1 MENKVNINGIK
12 EQLSQKATPE
22 NIRVETLNL
31 NENPVVEPKVEQSTK
46 QKPVNEPKKN
56 INIPEAPTNS
66 NNSNNKEGETKT
78 ILEFIEP
85 FIKDKERKDYLL
97 KVYEFYLI
105 SPDIQNCTYNSK
117 LDTFIRLASQGL
129 DPLLE
134 EVYLT
139 PVYNKNV
146 YILKYYYSYKGL
158 KNQAFRS
165 GIVKQIETN
174 CVFQGDTF
182 SVSICPPNIQHTP
195 NFLSKRDELSLIC
208 AYSIMTYLDDTI
220 SVEVMSKSEL
230 EQLRAMNPNSKAW
243 LNYSTM
249 AQVKV
254 LKRHLSKL
262 PKVQSYD
269 FTDTEAD
276 VTI

>member
-1 MENKVNINGIK
+1 MKNKVNINGIK

-22 NIRVETLNL
+22 NIRVEPL
-31 NENPVVEPKVEQSTK
+31 EQPKKQVSEQVIEPPAKKVEQKPTVKKEPEK
-46 QKPVNEPKKN
+46 QPETVN
-56 INIPEAPTNS
+56 IID
-66 NNSNNKEGETKT
+66 
-78 ILEFIEP
+78 FIAP
-85 FIKDKERKDYLL
+85 FIKDEQRKDYLL
-97 KVYEFYLI
+97 SVYNYYLNLEQI
-105 SPDIQNCTYNSK
+105 AICTTNSK
-117 LDTFIRLASQGL
+117 IDTFIHLATQGL
-129 DPLLE
+129 DPLME

-139 PVYNKNV
+139 TFYSQGV

-158 KNQAFRS
+158 KNQAFRT
-165 GIVKQIETN
+165 GLVKQIETN

-182 SVSICPPNIQHTP
+182 SVSIYPPALQHTP
-195 NFLSKRDELSLIC
+195 NFLSKRDETTLIC
-208 AYSIMTYLDDTI
+208 AYSIMTYADDTI

-230 EQLRAMNPNSKAW
+230 EQLRAMNPSSKAW

-269 FTDTEAD
+269 FTDIEAD
-276 VTI
+276 IND

>member
-1 MENKVNINGIK
+1 MENKININGIK

-22 NIRVETLNL
+22 NIRVETLNIA
-31 NENPVVEPKVEQSTK
+31 NNPAVEPKVEQPVE
-46 QKPVNEPKKN
+46 QKPVKEPKKN
-56 INIPEAPTNS
+56 SPIPEAPTNS
-66 NNSNNKEGETKT
+66 NNKNSKEGETKS

-97 KVYEFYLI
+97 KVYEFYLN
-105 SPDIQNCTYNSK
+105 SPDIQMCTYNSK
-117 LDTFIRLASQGL
+117 LDTFLHLATQGL

-174 CVFQGDTF
+174 CVFQGDIF
-182 SVSICPPNIQHTP
+182 SVSICPPEIKHIP

-208 AYSIMTYLDDTI
+208 AYSIMTYVDDTI

-230 EQLRAMNPNSKAW
+230 EQLRAMNPNGKAW
-243 LNYSTM
+243 LNYATM
-249 AQVKV
+249 SQVKV

-269 FTDTEAD
+269 YTDIEAD
-276 VTI
+276 IND